1 MAKPADLRQ
10 AMSASAKTPLRTPAK
25 AFQAAPVIKTANPG
39 TVGAG
44 KSEARPEDNPY
55 YRPGRADK
63 SNVTGYFPPEV
74 KKQLRVLAAERETT
88 IQHLLAEALNGLFAA
103 NGKPEIAPL
112 EEH

>member
-10 AMSASAKTPLRTPAK
+10 AMSASAKAPQRTPTK
-25 AFQAAPVIKTANPG
+25 ALQSTVVIKTADPETMG
-39 TVGAG
+39 TG

-55 YRPGRADK
+55 YRPGRVDK

-74 KKQLRVLAAERETT
+74 KKQLRMLAAERDTT
-88 IQHLLAEALNGLFAA
+88 IQRLLAEALNGLFAA